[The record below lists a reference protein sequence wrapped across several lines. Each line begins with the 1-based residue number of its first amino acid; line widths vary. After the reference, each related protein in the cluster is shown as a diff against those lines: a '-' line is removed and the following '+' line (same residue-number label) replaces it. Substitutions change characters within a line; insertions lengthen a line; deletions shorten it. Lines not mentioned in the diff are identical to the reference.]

1 MVDIISHIGFVE
13 HHLLVLLLALM
24 IDRSVG
30 YPDGLYKLIRHPVVW
45 AGWLIGLFDQHFNQ
59 AAFHASNKRIL
70 GVVAMVLLIAVV
82 LMISLVIFAFLR
94 ASLWGLL
101 IEALLVSSLLS
112 QKSLSDH
119 VRAVSTG
126 LRESVQA
133 GREAVGHIV
142 GRNPGKLDGSSV
154 ARAAIESLAENA
166 SDGVTAPVFWFL
178 LAGLPGIVI
187 YKAVNTADSMIGYK
201 SDKYRD
207 FGWPAAR
214 LDDVLNFLPARLT
227 AFGLALVSGAKFFHV
242 IKVFLRDATK
252 HVSPNAGWPEAAM
265 AGVLDVRLGGP
276 RHYGAR
282 LVDLA
287 WMGDGRTD
295 LSPQEIDQALKTYG
309 RLLNLLSL
317 ALFFLLVVFLL

>member
-1 MVDIISHIGFVE
+1 MILADIASHIGFVE
-13 HHLLVLLLALM
+13 HHLLVLLLALL
-24 IDRSVG
+24 IDRTVG
-30 YPDGLYKLIRHPVVW
+30 YPDWLYKLIRHPVVW
-45 AGWLIGLFDQHFNQ
+45 AGGLIGLFDRHFNQ
-59 AAFHASNKRIL
+59 AAFHANNKRIL
-70 GVVAMVLLIAVV
+70 GVVTMVLLIAVV
-82 LMISLVIFAFLR
+82 LTISWPIFTVLR

-101 IEALLVSSLLS
+101 IEAVLVSSLLS

-119 VRAVSTG
+119 VRAVSIG
-126 LRESVQA
+126 LTESVQT

-142 GRNPGKLDGSSV
+142 GRNPDKLDSSSV

-166 SDGVTAPVFWFL
+166 SDGVIAPAFWFL

-207 FGWPAAR
+207 FGWAAAR
-214 LDDVLNFLPARLT
+214 LDDVLNFVPARLT
-227 AFGLALVSGAKFFHV
+227 AFGFALVSGVKFFRV
-242 IKVFLRDATK
+242 TKVFLRDADK

-265 AGVLDVRLGGP
+265 AGVLDVCLGGP

-282 LVDLA
+282 LVDLP

-295 LSPQEIDQALKTYG
+295 LSPQDIEQALKTYG
-309 RLLNLLSL
+309 RLLSLLSL
-317 ALFFLLVVFLL
+317 ALLFLILV